1 MIWSDFLEKWF
12 IRNKKGNIKEIS
24 KRFGVNSIISKL
36 LINRDIT
43 NEDSIEMFLNP
54 DLDRLHSPITFKDII
69 PASNL
74 INEDCRNNKKVRI
87 VGDYDVD
94 GIMSIY
100 ILYKGLKKI
109 GINVDYTVPD
119 RIKDGYGINKR
130 IIDGAIEDG
139 IDTIIT
145 CDNGI
150 SANETILYAKEQG
163 LKVIITDHH
172 NVPEVLPKADAII
185 NPKQKDCKYPFKEI
199 CGAVV
204 AFKFIQFLYMTNG
217 LENNEIYELIEYAAI
232 ATICDVMDIIDENR
246 IIVKKG
252 LEALNSTMDIG
263 LRALINSC
271 GLEDKTLSVYHI
283 GFILGPCLN
292 ATGRLDSALSAIE
305 LLLSEDKSEA
315 KTIAESLVD
324 LNGKRK
330 SMTEDGIKRA
340 KHKVDTN
347 YIDDKVLIIYEP
359 TIHESIAGI
368 VAGRI
373 KDYFNKPTIVLTDGE
388 QLIKGSARSIEGY
401 NIYEELLKH
410 DNLLETFGG
419 HTMAAGLSLKEEN
432 VDKLRDKLNSYCSL
446 TDDDLIPRV
455 HIDMQLS
462 LQYLNFKLLE
472 DMKCLEPYGK
482 GNSKPL
488 FGEKDLKIRRA
499 SILGKNKN
507 VVKMDL
513 VSSFNTS
520 FDGIM
525 FSNSE
530 VFMDEIS
537 NKYGNS
543 ELDNV
548 LKGIDN
554 DIIIDIIYYP
564 DINEYKGKTN
574 IQLKVENFRFK

>member
-12 IRNKKGNIKEIS
+12 IRNKKGNINQIS

-43 NEDSIEMFLNP
+43 DEDSIEMFLNP
-54 DLDRLHSPITFKDII
+54 DLDRLHSPISLKDII

-74 INEDCRNNKKVRI
+74 INEDCRNNKKIRI

-109 GINVDYTVPD
+109 GVNVDYTVPD

-130 IIDGAIEDG
+130 IVDGAIEDG

-150 SANETILYAKEQG
+150 SANETIKYAKEAG
-163 LKVIITDHH
+163 LRVIITDHH
-172 NVPEVLPKADAII
+172 NVPDILPQADAII

-217 LENNEIYELIEYAAI
+217 LENEEIYELIEYAAI
-232 ATICDVMDIIDENR
+232 ATLCDVMDIVDENR

-252 LEALNSTMDIG
+252 LEALNTTKDIG
-263 LRALINSC
+263 LRALINAC
-271 GLEDKTLSVYHI
+271 GLEDKSLSVYHI

-315 KTIAESLVD
+315 KVIAENLVS

-330 SMTEDGIKRA
+330 SMTEDGIKSA
-340 KHKVDTN
+340 KYKVDTKYTN
-347 YIDDKVLIIYEP
+347 DKILIIYEP
-359 TIHESIAGI
+359 SIHESIAGI

-373 KDYFNKPTIVLTDGE
+373 KENYNKPTIVLTHGE
-388 QLIKGSARSIEGY
+388 ELIKGSARSIEGY
-401 NIYEELLKH
+401 NIYEELLKN
-410 DNLLETFGG
+410 DDLLESFGG

-432 VDKLRDKLNSYCSL
+432 VDKLRSRLNSRCPL
-446 TDDDLIPRV
+446 TEDDLIPRV
-455 HIDMQLS
+455 YIDMQLP
-462 LQYLNFKLLE
+462 LQYVNFKLLE

-482 GNSKPL
+482 GNSRPL

-499 SILGKNKN
+499 SIIGKNKN

-513 VSSFNTS
+513 VSSTNTS

-525 FSNSE
+525 FSNSHE
-530 VFMDEIS
+530 FIDKIS
-537 NKYGNS
+537 RKYGNS

-554 DIIIDIIYYP
+554 DIMIDIIYYP
-564 DINEYKGKTN
+564 DINEYNGKTN
-574 IQLKVENFRFK
+574 IQLKIENFRFR